1 MIKTSMPAVGN
12 LDWKKGR
19 LQKLNLP
26 KMNIIR
32 NNGNCLSNII
42 MQTPK
47 FKERR
52 NNPAFWSKWK
62 NICFRGT
69 TQTKIFRWEGKRT
82 CSRGTTWILKSEKRK
97 CTRQQSTHPTRATRK
112 RKIWTPDILMTQ
124 SLDYVAFKALVTIHW
139 PNWPQ
144 ILPLTFI
151 TRYKKQSELEENTD
165 TLIDR
170 HKIHTPPGMSP
181 APHWSCDGSTH
192 SVIPWDH

>member
-1 MIKTSMPAVGN
+1 MNSKRKEEPNMIKTSMPAVGEFR
-12 LDWKKGR
+12 LGKKGR

-32 NNGNCLSNII
+32 NNGNCHSNII

-69 TQTKIFRWEGKRT
+69 T
-82 CSRGTTWILKSEKRK
+82 WILKSEKRK
-97 CTRQQSTHPTRATRK
+97 CTWQRSTHPTRATRK

-124 SLDYVAFKALVTIHW
+124 SFDFVAFNVLVTIHW
-139 PNWPQ
+139 PNWPRM
-144 ILPLTFI
+144 LPLTSI
-151 TRYKKQSELEENTD
+151 ARHKKQS
-165 TLIDR
+165 
-170 HKIHTPPGMSP
+170 
-181 APHWSCDGSTH
+181 PHWSCDGSTH